1 MAIYHFISL
10 SCIINVDMKKSLSKL
25 KKINLRDIWPHEA
38 LDFTKWLAEEENLD
52 LLSNEIGI
60 SLKLIGTEVS
70 IGNFNLDILAEEEN
84 TGRKIIIENQL
95 EPTNHDHLGK
105 IITYAAGKDAKVILW
120 IVRDAREE
128 HRQAIEWLNN
138 HTDNEIGFFL
148 IKIEAFQ
155 IDNSPPAPKFELI
168 CKPNEWAKIT
178 KTNLS
183 NSPVSRTK
191 LQQLDFWESFR
202 DYVRSKDSAINLRTP
217 SPKHWYDVSIGT
229 SAAHIALTVNTK
241 NNLMAC
247 ELYIN
252 KDKDFYKYLQERI
265 KAIESELNESP
276 RLVDA
281 KIASAIRLQKKTN
294 GIFATD
300 ELKNNFKWLYEKT
313 ILFKKVFPKY
323 INEFKSYKSKN

>member
-1 MAIYHFISL
+1 ME
-10 SCIINVDMKKSLSKL
+10 KSLSKL
-25 KKINLRDIWPHEA
+25 EKIDLRDIWPHEA

-60 SLKLIGTEVS
+60 SLKLIGIEVP

-84 TGRKIIIENQL
+84 TGHKIIIENQL

-138 HTDNEIGFFL
+138 RTDNEIGFFL
-148 IKIEAFQ
+148 IKIEAYK

-183 NSPVSRTK
+183 NSHVSRTK
-191 LQQLDFWESFR
+191 LQQLEFWESFK
-202 DYVRSKDSAINLRTP
+202 DYVRTKDSAINLQTP

-229 SAAHIALTVNTK
+229 SLAHIGLTVNTK
-241 NNLMAC
+241 NNQIAC
-247 ELYIN
+247 EFYIN
-252 KDKDFYKYLQERI
+252 KDKDFYKYLQKRI
-265 KAIESELNESP
+265 KEIESDLNEIP
-276 RLVDA
+276 NLVDA
-281 KIASAIRLQKKTN
+281 KVASSIKIQKKTD
-294 GIFATD
+294 GIFATE
-300 ELKNNFKWLYEKT
+300 ELKNNFKWLYDKT

-323 INEFKSYKSKN
+323 INEFKALHSK